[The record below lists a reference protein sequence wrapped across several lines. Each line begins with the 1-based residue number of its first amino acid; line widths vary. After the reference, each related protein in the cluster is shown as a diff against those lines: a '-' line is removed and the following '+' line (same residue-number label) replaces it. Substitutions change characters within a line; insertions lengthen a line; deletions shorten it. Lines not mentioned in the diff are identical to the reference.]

1 MSQYVIAVYDF
12 GALTNSG
19 AFLPAKQR
27 YHSNSM
33 VHNFSTWIFSSKI
46 HGICGWILGE
56 FVSTP
61 RNPEKSARDLGVK
74 IQRIG

>member
-33 VHNFSTWIFSSKI
+33 VQIFSTYPFAS
-46 HGICGWILGE
+46 E
-56 FVSTP
+56 N
-61 RNPEKSARDLGVK
+61 RKSVK
-74 IQRIG
+74 IAKLYF